1 MSHLLKVL
9 ALSSL
14 IALGGVLAIAAAPWI
29 DIEQELGLPWLYAA
43 RGAVRAP
50 DEVVVVAIDEASAQ
64 KLGVSEKPRDWPR
77 SLHAELVRYLAQ
89 AGARVVAFDLTFDT
103 SSHPAGQDAEFAAAL
118 SAAGNVLVTE
128 SVREDK
134 LPLDGPGGRPG
145 ASVVIEK
152 LVLPIP
158 VIEAAVQGHA
168 PFVVPKSSR
177 VDEYWTFRGGAA
189 DAPTL
194 PVLAAQFYAGER
206 HQSSDADAPPE
217 PQRERIHNAL
227 TYLHLSGETSYLNLY
242 GPPHTIRTV
251 PYFRVIEA
259 ARAQAT
265 PGDPHALGPTE
276 FRGKAVFV
284 GFSASSP
291 GGQDRLRD
299 DYRTVFSRAD
309 GLDVSGVELAATAF
323 ANLLE
328 DRPLRPAGAAWQL
341 AIVAT
346 WALMLAVVCHALR
359 PSHAVAAAGVLVAV
373 YLWGVYDRFAGAAW
387 WWPSVIPI
395 GVQVPLALFA
405 GIWFHEREAS
415 RQREAIKEA
424 FGYFLP
430 SAMVDQLAHNIE
442 AVSQANRLVFG
453 SCLSTDVSKYTT
465 LAEAMDPRQLG
476 ELLNEY
482 FAELFVPVERS
493 GGVVMDVVGDAMV
506 AVWTAPVSNADI
518 RRKACEAALEIVAAV
533 DRFNAAPARR
543 PPLPTRFGL
552 HSGDILIGNV
562 GASHHY
568 EYRAVGD
575 IINTASRLQGLNK
588 VLGTRLLAS
597 VATVE
602 GLDGLLTRPMGSFL
616 LAGKATA
623 LQVVELLG
631 LQISASPA
639 DARLCERFTK
649 ALTSYRSREWRD
661 AAEQLTQILSEVPD
675 DGPSRF
681 LLTRCTELLARPP
694 DDSWNPTI
702 EVDAK

>member
-9 ALSSL
+9 ALSSI

-103 SSHPAGQDAEFAAAL
+103 PSRPAGQDAEFAAAL

-134 LPLDGPGGRPG
+134 LPLDGSGGRPG

-194 PVLAAQFYAGER
+194 PVLAAQLYARAGE
-206 HQSSDADAPPE
+206 SSRDADGLSMQ
-217 PQRERIHNAL
+217 QRERIRDAL
-227 TYLHLSGETSYLNLY
+227 AYVHLAGETSYLNLY
-242 GPPHTIRTV
+242 GPPRTIRTV
-251 PYFRVIEA
+251 SYFRVIES
-259 ARAQAT
+259 ARAGPGNPQALS
-265 PGDPHALGPTE
+265 AEE
-276 FRGKAVFV
+276 FRGKAVFI

-299 DYRTVFSRAD
+299 DYRTVYSHTD
-309 GLDVSGVELAATAF
+309 GLNLSGVELAATAF

-328 DRPLRPAGAAWQL
+328 DRPLRPAGTAWAL
-341 AIVAT
+341 AIVAA
-346 WALMLAVVCHALR
+346 WAVVLAAVCHTLR
-359 PSHAVAAAGVLVAV
+359 PARAVAAAAVLAAL
-373 YLWGVYDRFAGAAW
+373 YLWLISDRFANAAW
-387 WWPSVIPI
+387 WWPSVTPI
-395 GVQVPLALFA
+395 GVQLPLALFA
-405 GIWFHEREAS
+405 GIWFHYRETNRERVAV
-415 RQREAIKEA
+415 KEA

-430 SAMVDQLAHNIE
+430 SAMVDQLAHNIA
-442 AVSQANRLVFG
+442 AVSKANRMVFG

-465 LAEAMDPRQLG
+465 LAESMDPRQLG
-476 ELLNEY
+476 QLLNEY

-506 AVWTAPVSNADI
+506 AVWTAPVSNAEI
-518 RRKACEAALEIVAAV
+518 RRNACEAALEIVAAV
-533 DRFNAAPARR
+533 DRFNAAPQRR
-543 PPLPTRFGL
+543 PSLSTRFGL

-639 DARLCERFTK
+639 DTRLCERFTK

-661 AAEQLTQILSEVPD
+661 AAEQLSLILSEAPG

-681 LLTRCTELLARPP
+681 LLTRCAELLAGPP
-694 DDSWNPTI
+694 DDSWTPTI